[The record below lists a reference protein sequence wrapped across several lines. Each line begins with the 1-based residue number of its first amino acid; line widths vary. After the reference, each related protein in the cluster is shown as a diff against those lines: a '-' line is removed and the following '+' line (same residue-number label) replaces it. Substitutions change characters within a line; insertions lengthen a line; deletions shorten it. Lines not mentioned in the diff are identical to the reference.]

1 MAKNKLTNL
10 EVANLLPK
18 EKHYLVGDG
27 GGLNIK
33 VYPNGRKQ
41 WLLRKSSQGKAQNI
55 VLGDYP
61 AMSLSSARAK
71 AKEVSSNFVDGRK
84 QREDNPVL
92 FGELMQQWLATK
104 NIRESSMVAMLS
116 YIKPLAVFNNRALK
130 DITALDAREA
140 VAHYI
145 EQGKFTAARYTLQCL
160 AQIERHGLALGLT
173 DTARLQ
179 YVSRTLP
186 SSPTQHRRFVE
197 ADRLPEVFQ
206 AMHNSLESKSKWPDI
221 VKVLC
226 LTLCRISEVVALRYD
241 WIDFEQGVITIP
253 ASQMKA
259 KREHRIPI
267 CTQLEKILK
276 RRQAL
281 GGVFVFPS
289 PKSKSGHA
297 ARIMQYDLGVFNELT
312 TLHGFRST
320 GRSWMAVNGYD
331 FAASEYCLA
340 HRCENSTQAS
350 YQRYDYLEQR
360 REIMQAWGD
369 FVEQC
374 YTPYYP
380 E

>member
-84 QREDNPVL
+84 QREENPVL

-116 YIKPLAVFNNRALK
+116 YIKPLDVFHNRPLK

-276 RRQAL
+276 RRPAL

>member
-61 AMSLSSARAK
+61 AMSLASARAK

-84 QREDNPVL
+84 QREENPVL

-116 YIKPLAVFNNRALK
+116 YIKPLAVFNNKPLK
-130 DITALDAREA
+130 DITALDARAA
-140 VAHYI
+140 VSHYV
-145 EQGKFTAARYTLQCL
+145 EQGQFTAARNTLQCL

-186 SSPTQHRRFVE
+186 STPVQHRRFVE
-197 ADRLPEVFQ
+197 ADRLPEVFKLMKSQ
-206 AMHNSLESKSKWPDI
+206 LVYKCSLPDLI
-221 VKVLC
+221 KVLC
-226 LTLCRISEVVALRYD
+226 LTLCRINEVCALRYD

-276 RRQAL
+276 RRQSL

-289 PKSKSGHA
+289 KTTKSGHKSK
-297 ARIMQYDLGVFNELT
+297 LTHVEELPFNELT

-350 YQRYDYLEQR
+350 YQRYDYLDQR
-360 REIMQAWGD
+360 RIIMQDWGD
-369 FVEQC
+369 FVERC
-374 YTPYYP
+374 YNPYYP

>member
-84 QREDNPVL
+84 QREDSPVL

-104 NIRESSMVAMLS
+104 NIRESSMAATLNS
-116 YIKPLAVFNNRALK
+116 IKPLAVFNNKSLK
-130 DITALDAREA
+130 DITALDARAA
-140 VAHYI
+140 VSHYI
-145 EQGKFTAARYTLQCL
+145 EQGQFTAARNTLQCL

-186 SSPTQHRRFVE
+186 STPVQHRRFVE
-197 ADRLPEVFQ
+197 PDRLPEVFEL
-206 AMHNSLESKSKWPDI
+206 MKKRLKINVDMPDI

-226 LTLCRISEVVALRYD
+226 LTLCRINEVVALRYD
-241 WIDFEQGVITIP
+241 WIDFDQKVITIP
-253 ASQMKA
+253 ASHMKA

-276 RRQAL
+276 RRQSL
-281 GGVFVFPS
+281 GGVFVFPN
-289 PKSKSGHA
+289 PLSKSGHKCKLVHT
-297 ARIMQYDLGVFNELT
+297 RLIPFNELT
-312 TLHGFRST
+312 TVHGFRST

-340 HRCENSTQAS
+340 HRCENTTQAS

>member
-61 AMSLSSARAK
+61 AMSLASARAK

-104 NIRESSMVAMLS
+104 NIRESSMVAMHS
-116 YIKPLAVFNNRALK
+116 YIKPLDVFHNRPLK

-226 LTLCRISEVVALRYD
+226 LTLCRIGEVVALRYD

>member
-1 MAKNKLTNL
+1 MAKYKLTNL

-33 VYPNGRKQ
+33 VYPHGRKQ
-41 WLLRKSSQGKAQNI
+41 WLLRTSSQGKAQNI
-55 VLGDYP
+55 VLDDYP
-61 AMSLSSARAK
+61 AMSLASARAK

-92 FGELMQQWLATK
+92 FGALMQQWLATK
-104 NIRESSMVAMLS
+104 NIKASSMAMLQS
-116 YIKPLAVFNNRALK
+116 YIKPLAVFNDKPLK
-130 DITALDAREA
+130 DITALEARAA
-140 VAHYI
+140 VSRRI
-145 EQGKFTAARYTLQCL
+145 EQGQFVSARNTLQCL

-186 SSPTQHRRFVE
+186 STPVQHRRFVE
-197 ADRLPEVFQ
+197 ADRLPEVFDL
-206 AMHNSLESKSKWPDI
+206 MKKKLRRNTDLPDI

-226 LTLCRISEVVALRYD
+226 LTLCRINEVVALRYD

-253 ASQMKA
+253 ANQMKA

-331 FAASEYCLA
+331 FAACEYCLA
-340 HRCENSTQAS
+340 HRVENATQAS

>member
-104 NIRESSMVAMLS
+104 NIRESSMVAMHS
-116 YIKPLAVFNNRALK
+116 YIKPLDVFHNRPLK

-140 VAHYI
+140 IAHYI

>member
-18 EKHYLVGDG
+18 AKHYLVGDG

-116 YIKPLAVFNNRALK
+116 YIKPLDVFHNRPLK

-340 HRCENSTQAS
+340 HRVENATQAS

>member
-41 WLLRKSSQGKAQNI
+41 WLLRKSSKGKAQNI
-55 VLGDYP
+55 VLGDFP
-61 AMSLSSARAK
+61 AMSLASARAK

-92 FGELMQQWLATK
+92 FGALMQQWLAAK
-104 NIRESSMVAMLS
+104 NIRESSKVAMLR
-116 YIKPLAVFNNRALK
+116 YIKPLAVFNNKPLK
-130 DITALDAREA
+130 DITALDARKA
-140 VAHYI
+140 VAHHI
-145 EQGKFTAARYTLQCL
+145 EQGQFVAARNTLQCL

-186 SSPTQHRRFVE
+186 STPVQHRRFVE
-197 ADRLPEVFQ
+197 ADRLPEVFEL
-206 AMHNSLESKSKWPDI
+206 MSKGLKRHTDLPDI

-226 LTLCRISEVVALRYD
+226 LTLCRINEVCALRYD
-241 WIDFEQGVITIP
+241 WIDFDQKVITIP

-289 PKSKSGHA
+289 PSSKSGHKCKLV
-297 ARIMQYDLGVFNELT
+297 RTRLIPFNELT
-312 TLHGFRST
+312 TLHGFRSM
-320 GRSWMAVNGYD
+320 GRSWMASNGYD

-340 HRCENSTQAS
+340 HRCENTTQAS

-369 FVEQC
+369 FVERC
-374 YTPYYP
+374 YSPYYP

>member
-71 AKEVSSNFVDGRK
+71 AKEVSSNIVDGRK
-84 QREDNPVL
+84 KIGKKGIR

-104 NIRESSMVAMLS
+104 NIRESSMVAMHS
-116 YIKPLAVFNNRALK
+116 YIKPLDVFHNRPLK

-241 WIDFEQGVITIP
+241 WIDFDQKVITIP

>member
-41 WLLRKSSQGKAQNI
+41 WLLRKSSKGKAQNI
-55 VLGDYP
+55 VLGDFP
-61 AMSLSSARAK
+61 AMSLASARAK

-84 QREDNPVL
+84 QREENPVL
-92 FGELMQQWLATK
+92 FGELVQQWLAAK
-104 NIRESSMVAMLS
+104 NIKASSMVATLNS
-116 YIKPLAVFNNRALK
+116 IKPLAVFNNRPLK

-145 EQGKFTAARYTLQCL
+145 EQGQFTAARNTLQCL

-173 DTARLQ
+173 ETARLQ

-186 SSPTQHRRFVE
+186 STPVQHRRFVE
-197 ADRLPEVFQ
+197 PDRLPEVFEL
-206 AMHNSLESKSKWPDI
+206 MKKKLKINVDMPDI

-226 LTLCRISEVVALRYD
+226 LTLCRINEVVALRYD

-289 PKSKSGHA
+289 KTTKSGHKCKLVHT
-297 ARIMQYDLGVFNELT
+297 RLIPFNELT
-312 TLHGFRST
+312 TVHGFRST

-340 HRCENSTQAS
+340 HRVENATQAS

>member
-92 FGELMQQWLATK
+92 FGELTQQWLATK
-104 NIRESSMVAMLS
+104 NIKASSMTVTLNS
-116 YIKPLAVFNNRALK
+116 IKPLAVFNNKPLK
-130 DITALDAREA
+130 DITALDARAA
-140 VAHYI
+140 VSHYI
-145 EQGKFTAARYTLQCL
+145 EQGKFTAARNTLQCL

-197 ADRLPEVFQ
+197 ADRLPEVFE
-206 AMHNSLESKSKWPDI
+206 LLSKGPKRDDGMPDLI
-221 VKVLC
+221 KVLC
-226 LTLCRISEVVALRYD
+226 LTLCRINEVVALRYD

-289 PKSKSGHA
+289 ETTKSGHKT
-297 ARIMQYDLGVFNELT
+297 RMVHLDRTPFKELT

-320 GRSWMAVNGYD
+320 GRSWMASNGYD

-340 HRCENSTQAS
+340 HRAENATQAS

-360 REIMQAWGD
+360 RTIMQAWGD
-369 FVEQC
+369 FVERC
-374 YTPYYP
+374 YNPYYP

>member
-61 AMSLSSARAK
+61 AMSLASARAK

-84 QREDNPVL
+84 QREENPVL
-92 FGELMQQWLATK
+92 FGELVQQWLAAK
-104 NIRESSMVAMLS
+104 NIKTSSMNIVQMR
-116 YIKPLAVFNNRALK
+116 IKPLAVFNNKPLK
-130 DITALDAREA
+130 DITALDARAAVSKSIEA
-140 VAHYI
+140 GQFA
-145 EQGKFTAARYTLQCL
+145 AARYTLQCL

-186 SSPTQHRRFVE
+186 STPVQHRRFVE
-197 ADRLPEVFQ
+197 ADRLPEVFEL
-206 AMHNSLESKSKWPDI
+206 MRKELKFNTDLPDI

-289 PKSKSGHA
+289 KTTKSGHKCRLA
-297 ARIMQYDLGVFNELT
+297 HAEHLPFNELT

-320 GRSWMAVNGYD
+320 GRSWIAVNGYD

-340 HRCENSTQAS
+340 HRCENATQAS

-374 YTPYYP
+374 YAPYYP

>member
-71 AKEVSSNFVDGRK
+71 AKEVSSNIVDGRK
-84 QREDNPVL
+84 QREDSPVL
-92 FGELMQQWLATK
+92 FGALMQQWLATK
-104 NIRESSMVAMLS
+104 NIRESSKVTMRR
-116 YIKPLAVFNNRALK
+116 YIRPLAVFNNKPLK
-130 DITALDAREA
+130 DITALDARKS

-145 EQGKFTAARYTLQCL
+145 EQGQFVAARNTLQCL

-186 SSPTQHRRFVE
+186 STPVQHRRFIE
-197 ADRLPEVFQ
+197 ADRLPEVFEL
-206 AMHNSLESKSKWPDI
+206 MSKGLKRHTNLPDI

-226 LTLCRISEVVALRYD
+226 LTLCRINEVCALRYE

-289 PKSKSGHA
+289 PSSKSGHKSKLV
-297 ARIMQYDLGVFNELT
+297 RTRLIPFNELT

-320 GRSWMAVNGYD
+320 GRSWMASNGYE

-340 HRCENSTQAS
+340 HRCENATQAS

-369 FVEQC
+369 FVERC
-374 YTPYYP
+374 YNPYYP

>member
-71 AKEVSSNFVDGRK
+71 VKEVSSNFVDGRK

-92 FGELMQQWLATK
+92 FGELTQQWLATK
-104 NIRESSMVAMLS
+104 NIKASSMAATLNS
-116 YIKPLAVFNNRALK
+116 IKPLDVFHNKPLK
-130 DITALDAREA
+130 DITALDARKA

-145 EQGKFTAARYTLQCL
+145 EQGQFTAARNTLQCL

-186 SSPTQHRRFVE
+186 STPVQHRRFVE
-197 ADRLPEVFQ
+197 PDRLPEVFEL
-206 AMHNSLESKSKWPDI
+206 MKKKLKINVVMPDI

-226 LTLCRISEVVALRYD
+226 LTLCRINEVVALRYD
-241 WIDFEQGVITIP
+241 WIDFDQKVITIP
-253 ASQMKA
+253 ASQMKS

-281 GGVFVFPS
+281 GGVFVFPNPS
-289 PKSKSGHA
+289 SKSGHKSKLA
-297 ARIMQYDLGVFNELT
+297 HARLIPFNELT

-320 GRSWMAVNGYD
+320 GRSWMARNGYD

-340 HRCENSTQAS
+340 HRCENTTQAS

-360 REIMQAWGD
+360 RTIMQAWGD
-369 FVEQC
+369 FVERC
-374 YTPYYP
+374 YSPYYP

>member
-71 AKEVSSNFVDGRK
+71 AKEVSSNIVDGRK
-84 QREDNPVL
+84 QREDSPVL
-92 FGELMQQWLATK
+92 FGALMQQWLATK
-104 NIRESSMVAMLS
+104 NIRESSKVTMRR
-116 YIKPLAVFNNRALK
+116 YIRPLAVFNNKPLK
-130 DITALDAREA
+130 DITALDARKS

-145 EQGKFTAARYTLQCL
+145 EQGQFVAARNTLQCL

-186 SSPTQHRRFVE
+186 STPVQHRRFIE
-197 ADRLPEVFQ
+197 ADRLPEVFEL
-206 AMHNSLESKSKWPDI
+206 MSKGLKRHTNLPDI

-226 LTLCRISEVVALRYD
+226 LTLCRINEVCALRYE

-289 PKSKSGHA
+289 PSSKSGHKSKLV
-297 ARIMQYDLGVFNELT
+297 RTRLIPFNELT
-312 TLHGFRST
+312 TLHGFRSM
-320 GRSWMAVNGYD
+320 GRSWMARNGYD

-340 HRCENSTQAS
+340 HRCENTTQAS

-360 REIMQAWGD
+360 RTIMQAWGD
-369 FVEQC
+369 FVERC
-374 YTPYYP
+374 YNPYYP

>member
-10 EVANLLPK
+10 EVANLLPQK
-18 EKHYLVGDG
+18 KHYLVGDG

-71 AKEVSSNFVDGRK
+71 VKEVSSNFVDGRK
-84 QREDNPVL
+84 QREENPVL

-116 YIKPLAVFNNRALK
+116 YIKPLDVFHNRPLK

-241 WIDFEQGVITIP
+241 WIDFDQKVITIP

-340 HRCENSTQAS
+340 HRCENTTQAS

>member
-61 AMSLSSARAK
+61 AMSLASARAK

-145 EQGKFTAARYTLQCL
+145 EQGQFTAARNTLQCL

-186 SSPTQHRRFVE
+186 STPVQHRRFVK
-197 ADRLPEVFQ
+197 ADRLPEVFE
-206 AMHNSLESKSKWPDI
+206 AMHNTLESNSKWPDI

-289 PKSKSGHA
+289 TKSKNGHA
-297 ARIMQYDLGVFNELT
+297 ARIMQYDLGIFNELT

-340 HRCENSTQAS
+340 HRVENTTQAS

>member
-1 MAKNKLTNL
+1 MAKYKLTNL

-61 AMSLSSARAK
+61 TMSLASARAK

-84 QREDNPVL
+84 RREENPVL

-104 NIRESSMVAMLS
+104 NIKASSMDTMRY
-116 YIKPLAVFNNRALK
+116 YIKPLAVFNNRPLK
-130 DITALDAREA
+130 DITALEVRAA
-140 VAHYI
+140 VSHYV
-145 EQGKFTAARYTLQCL
+145 EQGQFTAARNTLQCL

-197 ADRLPEVFQ
+197 ADRLPEVFE
-206 AMHNSLESKSKWPDI
+206 AMHNSLESQSKWPDI

-331 FAASEYCLA
+331 FAACEYCLA
-340 HRCENSTQAS
+340 HRVENATQAS

>member
-104 NIRESSMVAMLS
+104 NIRESSMVAMHS
-116 YIKPLAVFNNRALK
+116 YIKPLDVFHNRPLK

-340 HRCENSTQAS
+340 HRCENTTQAS

>member
-10 EVANLLPK
+10 EVASLLPK
-18 EKHYLVGDG
+18 AKHYLVGDG

-84 QREDNPVL
+84 QREDNPML

-145 EQGKFTAARYTLQCL
+145 EQGKFAAARNTLQCL
-160 AQIERHGLALGLT
+160 AQIERHGLILGLT

-179 YVSRTLP
+179 HVSRTLP
-186 SSPTQHRRFVE
+186 STPVQHRRFVE
-197 ADRLPEVFQ
+197 ADRLPEVFE
-206 AMHNSLESKSKWPDI
+206 AMHNTLESNSKWPDI

-289 PKSKSGHA
+289 TKSKNGHA
-297 ARIMQYDLGVFNELT
+297 ARIMQYDLGIFNELT

-320 GRSWMAVNGYD
+320 GRSWMASNGYD

-340 HRCENSTQAS
+340 HRAENATQAS

-374 YTPYYP
+374 YIPYYP

>member
-104 NIRESSMVAMLS
+104 NIRESSMVAMHS
-116 YIKPLAVFNNRALK
+116 YIKPLDVFHNRPLK

-206 AMHNSLESKSKWPDI
+206 AMHNTLESNSKWPDI

>member
-71 AKEVSSNFVDGRK
+71 AKEVSSNIVDGRK
-84 QREDNPVL
+84 KIGKKGIR

-104 NIRESSMVAMLS
+104 NIRESSMVAMRS
-116 YIKPLAVFNNRALK
+116 YIKPLDVFHNRPLK

-241 WIDFEQGVITIP
+241 WIDFDQKVITIP

>member
-71 AKEVSSNFVDGRK
+71 AKEVSSNIVDGRK
-84 QREDNPVL
+84 QREDSPVL
-92 FGELMQQWLATK
+92 FGALMQQWLATK
-104 NIRESSMVAMLS
+104 NIRESSKVTMRR
-116 YIKPLAVFNNRALK
+116 YIRPLAVFNNKPLK
-130 DITALDAREA
+130 DITALDARKS

-145 EQGKFTAARYTLQCL
+145 EQGQFVAARNTLQCL

-186 SSPTQHRRFVE
+186 STPVQHRRFIE
-197 ADRLPEVFQ
+197 ADRLPEVFEL
-206 AMHNSLESKSKWPDI
+206 MSKGLKRHTNLPDI

-226 LTLCRISEVVALRYD
+226 LTLCRINEVCALRYE

-289 PKSKSGHA
+289 PSSKSGHKSKLV
-297 ARIMQYDLGVFNELT
+297 RTRLIPFNELT

-320 GRSWMAVNGYD
+320 GRSWMASNGYE

-340 HRCENSTQAS
+340 HRAENATQAS

-369 FVEQC
+369 FVERC
-374 YTPYYP
+374 YNPYYP

>member
-61 AMSLSSARAK
+61 AMSLASARAK

-84 QREDNPVL
+84 QREENPVL

-116 YIKPLAVFNNRALK
+116 YIKPLAVFNNKPLK
-130 DITALDAREA
+130 DITALDARAA
-140 VAHYI
+140 VSHYV
-145 EQGKFTAARYTLQCL
+145 EQGQFTAARNTLQCL

-186 SSPTQHRRFVE
+186 STPVQHRRFVE
-197 ADRLPEVFQ
+197 PDRLPEVFEL
-206 AMHNSLESKSKWPDI
+206 MKKRLKINVDMPDI

-226 LTLCRISEVVALRYD
+226 LTLCRINEVVALRYD

-281 GGVFVFPS
+281 GGVFVFPNPS
-289 PKSKSGHA
+289 SKSGHKCKLVHT
-297 ARIMQYDLGVFNELT
+297 RLIPFNELT
-312 TLHGFRST
+312 TVHGFRST

>member
-104 NIRESSMVAMLS
+104 NIRESSMVAMHS
-116 YIKPLAVFNNRALK
+116 YIKPLDVFHNRPLK

-320 GRSWMAVNGYD
+320 GRSWMASNGYD

>member
-116 YIKPLAVFNNRALK
+116 YIKPLDVFHNRPLK

>member
-104 NIRESSMVAMLS
+104 NIRESSMVAMHS
-116 YIKPLAVFNNRALK
+116 YIKPLDVFHNRPLK
-130 DITALDAREA
+130 EITALDAREA

-197 ADRLPEVFQ
+197 ADRLPEVFE

-297 ARIMQYDLGVFNELT
+297 ARVMQYDLGVFNELT

-340 HRCENSTQAS
+340 HRVENSTQAS

>member
-104 NIRESSMVAMLS
+104 NIKASTMAMVLNF
-116 YIKPLAVFNNRALK
+116 IKPLAVFNNRPLK
-130 DITALDAREA
+130 DITALDARKA

-145 EQGKFTAARYTLQCL
+145 EQGQFTAARYTLQRL

-179 YVSRTLP
+179 YVSHTLP
-186 SSPTQHRRFVE
+186 KPPIQHRRFVE
-197 ADRLPEVFQ
+197 ADRLPEVFELMKNQ
-206 AMHNSLESKSKWPDI
+206 LVYKCSLPDLI
-221 VKVLC
+221 KVLC
-226 LTLCRISEVVALRYD
+226 LTLCRINEVVALRYD

-259 KREHRIPI
+259 NREHRIPI

-289 PKSKSGHA
+289 KRTKSGHKGNVTHVEG
-297 ARIMQYDLGVFNELT
+297 LPFSELT

-360 REIMQAWGD
+360 RTIMQAWGD
-369 FVEQC
+369 FVERC
-374 YTPYYP
+374 YSPYYP

>member
-104 NIRESSMVAMLS
+104 NIRESSMVAMHS
-116 YIKPLAVFNNRALK
+116 YIKPLDVFHNKPLK

-197 ADRLPEVFQ
+197 ADRLPEVFE

-241 WIDFEQGVITIP
+241 WIDFDQKVITIP

-331 FAASEYCLA
+331 FAASEYCLV

>member
-55 VLGDYP
+55 VLGDFP
-61 AMSLSSARAK
+61 TVSLASARAK

-84 QREDNPVL
+84 QKEDNPVL

-104 NIRESSMVAMLS
+104 NVKASSMAMLQS
-116 YIKPLAVFNNRALK
+116 YIKPLAIFNNKPLK

-145 EQGKFTAARYTLQCL
+145 EQGKFVAARNTLQCL

-173 DTARLQ
+173 DTAHLQ

-186 SSPTQHRRFVE
+186 RAPVRHRRFVE
-197 ADRLPEVFQ
+197 ADRLPEVFE
-206 AMHNSLESKSKWPDI
+206 LLSKGPKRDDGMPDLI
-221 VKVLC
+221 KVLC
-226 LTLCRISEVVALRYD
+226 LTLCRINEVVALRYD

-281 GGVFVFPS
+281 GGVFVFPC
-289 PKSKSGHA
+289 KRTESGHKS
-297 ARIMQYDLGVFNELT
+297 RMVHLDRTPCKELT

-320 GRSWMAVNGYD
+320 GRSWMASNGYD

-340 HRCENSTQAS
+340 HRCENVTQAS

-360 REIMQAWGD
+360 RTIMQAWGD

>member
-104 NIRESSMVAMLS
+104 NIRESSMVAMHS
-116 YIKPLAVFNNRALK
+116 YIKPLDVFHNRPLK

-186 SSPTQHRRFVE
+186 SSQTQHRRFVE
-197 ADRLPEVFQ
+197 ADRLPEVFE

>member
-1 MAKNKLTNL
+1 MAKYKLTNL

-61 AMSLSSARAK
+61 AMSLASARAK
-71 AKEVSSNFVDGRK
+71 AKEVSSNFIDGRK
-84 QREDNPVL
+84 QREENPVL

-104 NIRESSMVAMLS
+104 NIKASSMVMVLN
-116 YIKPLAVFNNRALK
+116 YIKPLAVFNNKPLK
-130 DITALDAREA
+130 DITALDARAA
-140 VAHYI
+140 VSHYI
-145 EQGKFTAARYTLQCL
+145 EQGQFTAARNTLQCL

-197 ADRLPEVFQ
+197 ADRLPEVFEL
-206 AMHNSLESKSKWPDI
+206 MKKKLRRNTDLPDI

-226 LTLCRISEVVALRYD
+226 LTLCRINEVVALRYD

>member
-104 NIRESSMVAMLS
+104 NIRESSMVAMHS
-116 YIKPLAVFNNRALK
+116 YIKPLDVFHNRPLK

-140 VAHYI
+140 IAHYI

-241 WIDFEQGVITIP
+241 WIDFDQKVITIP

>member
-61 AMSLSSARAK
+61 TMSLASARAK

-104 NIRESSMVAMLS
+104 NIRESSMVAMHS
-116 YIKPLAVFNNRALK
+116 YIKPLDVFHNRPLK

>member
-1 MAKNKLTNL
+1 MAKYKLTNL

-61 AMSLSSARAK
+61 TMSLASARAK

-104 NIRESSMVAMLS
+104 NIKASSMDTMRY
-116 YIKPLAVFNNRALK
+116 YIKPLAVFNNRPLK
-130 DITALDAREA
+130 DITALEVRAA
-140 VAHYI
+140 VSHYV
-145 EQGKFTAARYTLQCL
+145 EQGQFTAARNTLQCL

-197 ADRLPEVFQ
+197 ADRLPEVFE
-206 AMHNSLESKSKWPDI
+206 AMHNSLESQSKWPDI

-331 FAASEYCLA
+331 FAACEYCLA
-340 HRCENSTQAS
+340 HRVENATQAS

>member
-61 AMSLSSARAK
+61 AMSLSSARTK

-104 NIRESSMVAMLS
+104 NIKASTMAMVLNS
-116 YIKPLAVFNNRALK
+116 IKPLSVFNNRPLK
-130 DITALDAREA
+130 DITALDARAA

-145 EQGKFTAARYTLQCL
+145 EQGQFAAARNTLQRL

-197 ADRLPEVFQ
+197 PDRLPEVFE

-226 LTLCRISEVVALRYD
+226 LTLCRINEVVALRYD

-253 ASQMKA
+253 ANQMKA

-289 PKSKSGHA
+289 PKSKSGHT
-297 ARIMQYDLGVFNELT
+297 ARIMKYDLGAFSELT

-360 REIMQAWGD
+360 RTIMQAWGD

-374 YTPYYP
+374 YTHYYP

>member
-1 MAKNKLTNL
+1 MAKYKLTNL

-61 AMSLSSARAK
+61 TMSLASARAK

-104 NIRESSMVAMLS
+104 NIKASSMDTMRY
-116 YIKPLAVFNNRALK
+116 YIKPLAVFNNRPLK
-130 DITALDAREA
+130 DITALEVRAA
-140 VAHYI
+140 VSHYV
-145 EQGKFTAARYTLQCL
+145 EQGQFTAARNTLQCL

-197 ADRLPEVFQ
+197 ADRLPEVFE
-206 AMHNSLESKSKWPDI
+206 AMHNSLESQSKWPDI

>member
-104 NIRESSMVAMLS
+104 NIRESSMVAMRS
-116 YIKPLAVFNNRALK
+116 YIKPLDVFHNRPLK

-145 EQGKFTAARYTLQCL
+145 EKGKFTAARYTLQCL

-241 WIDFEQGVITIP
+241 WIDFDQKVITIP

-340 HRCENSTQAS
+340 HRCENTTQAS

>member
-61 AMSLSSARAK
+61 AISLASARAK

-145 EQGKFTAARYTLQCL
+145 EQGQFTAARNTLQCL

-186 SSPTQHRRFVE
+186 STPVQHRRFVE
-197 ADRLPEVFQ
+197 ADRLPEVFE
-206 AMHNSLESKSKWPDI
+206 AMHNTLESNSKWPDI

-241 WIDFEQGVITIP
+241 WIDFDQKVITIP

-267 CTQLEKILK
+267 CAQLEKILK

-289 PKSKSGHA
+289 TKSKNGHA
-297 ARIMQYDLGVFNELT
+297 ARIMQYDLGIFNELT

>member
-104 NIRESSMVAMLS
+104 NIRESSMVAMHS
-116 YIKPLAVFNNRALK
+116 YIKPLDVFHNRPLK

-281 GGVFVFPS
+281 GGRVCVPQ
-289 PKSKSGHA
+289 PQ
-297 ARIMQYDLGVFNELT
+297 I
-312 TLHGFRST
+312 
-320 GRSWMAVNGYD
+320 
-331 FAASEYCLA
+331 
-340 HRCENSTQAS
+340 
-350 YQRYDYLEQR
+350 
-360 REIMQAWGD
+360 
-369 FVEQC
+369 
-374 YTPYYP
+374 
-380 E
+380 